1 MFNTEQ
7 LDQMTAA
14 IVRAV
19 HPLCVIV
26 FGSYARGDTSSGSD
40 VDLLVVER
48 EPFKGRRSRW
58 KEIKT
63 IRSVLRPFKGAK
75 DILVFSQ
82 EETARLKHSLN
93 HVVGEAFREGKV
105 LYEA

>member
-1 MFNTEQ
+1 MF
-7 LDQMTAA
+7 DQKQIQEMTAA

-19 HPLCVIV
+19 NPLYVIM
-26 FGSYARGDTSSGSD
+26 FGSYARGDIRSGSD

-48 EPFKGRRSRW
+48 EGFGGLRSRW

-63 IRSVLRPFKGAK
+63 IRHALRPFKGAK
-75 DILVFSQ
+75 DILVYSH
-82 EETARLKHSLN
+82 EEAEKMRGSLN